1 MLEVRRGSKGARMRR
16 RLSNST
22 PRKKAW
28 LLISC
33 APPRPRRFSVL
44 QTMLLKVSIRILHV
58 GKTGALPSDQVL
70 RIGAECYVIRE
81 VKSLS
86 PVHDLAVG
94 VVAVL
99 GAEWGPSN
107 QTLEHDGTKRPPI
120 AVKGVSMA
128 S

>member
-1 MLEVRRGSKGARMRR
+1 M
-16 RLSNST
+16 N
-22 PRKKAW
+22 
-28 LLISC
+28 
-33 APPRPRRFSVL
+33 
-44 QTMLLKVSIRILHV
+44 V

-94 VVAVL
+94 VVAIL

-107 QTLEHDGTKRPPI
+107 KTLEHDGTKRPPI

-128 S
+128 SENLGGDVVGSSDS